1 MAKPKDF
8 ACMRSVHGYLN
19 DDCDNLMGS
28 EYALKFNK
36 YVIDYCETTPK
47 SEQSLIQGII
57 HMACGT
63 TPQ

>member
-47 SEQSLIQGII
+47 LDQSLIQGII